1 VSDGRGREVSGA
13 DTTHQYYGG
22 TTEGEKKLWGDLNAW
37 MHMQALQWEPA
48 GQQLLS
54 EFGDGTGLLAV
65 DMGCG
70 PLGWLRLLSRWVGPS
85 GEVVGTEAAEAT
97 AEPARLT
104 IRSEGLTNVSIVV
117 DDVFDSRLPERS
129 FDLVHARFMLGPLGR
144 PEDQLPT
151 YRRLVKPGG
160 WLVLEEPD
168 MGSWSFNPDAPANQ
182 RLTELA
188 LGWGKAM
195 GRDLSKGR
203 QIRTLLR
210 AYSEDPVI
218 RAHVLVLP
226 PGHVYRALALM
237 FGTAG
242 RDALANRIGAEEI
255 DSLLA
260 QAEDELRDPELW
272 CTSAILVQGY
282 ARLP

>member
-1 VSDGRGREVSGA
+1 VSDGRAREVSGA
-13 DTTHQYYGG
+13 DTTYEYYGG
-22 TTEGEKKLWGDLNAW
+22 TREGEKKLWADLNAW
-37 MHMQALQWEPA
+37 MHMQAVQWEPA
-48 GQQLLS
+48 GEKLLA
-54 EFGDGTGLLAV
+54 ELGDGTGLRAV

-85 GEVVGTEAAEAT
+85 GEVVGTEAGEAT
-97 AEPARLT
+97 AEPARHT

-117 DDVFDSRLPERS
+117 DDIFDSRLPERS

-144 PEDQLPT
+144 PEEQIAS

-160 WLVLEEPD
+160 LLVLEEPD
-168 MGSWSFNPDAPANQ
+168 MGSWSFNPDAPANR
-182 RLTELA
+182 RLNELGLSWA
-188 LGWGKAM
+188 KSL
-195 GRDLSKGR
+195 GRDLSTGR
-203 QIRTLLR
+203 QIRTILR
-210 AYSEDPVI
+210 AYSEEPVI

-237 FGTAG
+237 FATAG
-242 RDALANRIGAEEI
+242 RDALAKVIGAEEI

-260 QAEDELRDPELW
+260 QAEEELRDPEIW
-272 CTSAILVQGY
+272 CTSLILVQGY